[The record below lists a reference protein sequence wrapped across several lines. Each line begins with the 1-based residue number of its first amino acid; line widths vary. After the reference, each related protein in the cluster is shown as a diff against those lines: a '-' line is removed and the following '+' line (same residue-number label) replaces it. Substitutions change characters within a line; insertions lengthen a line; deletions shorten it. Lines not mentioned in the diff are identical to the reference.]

1 MQEILKIKS
10 IKAEEILASNGKPT
24 LKVEV
29 FLENGISQKFK
40 VPIGTSKG
48 RKEAKEIRDNDPNYF
63 LGLGVKK
70 AIKNIKE
77 IIEPKLVGENVFLQ
91 DKIDQIL
98 IELDGTKDK
107 SKLGANALIGVSVAS
122 LKASSEAKK
131 MPLWKYIS
139 QIYNFSPKIPG
150 FLMNFVNG
158 GKHSFSPLK
167 FQEYLFIVKDKIEVL
182 ERLNLAYFVFEKLKE
197 KVKMLGVKGIGVGD
211 EGGIVFPFKDEKLPL
226 KILNEIT
233 SSLPSFISHHPLP
246 FLGLDIA
253 ASSFYKNG
261 FYETSVGNLTSEEML
276 KYILEIAKKFNLFY
290 LEDPFCEDDFE
301 SFKKLNLETKNF
313 NFPSFV
319 IGDDLTVTNKTLIEK
334 AGKMEAISG
343 VIIKPNQ
350 IGTISE
356 TIKAIKAAQKL
367 NLKIIVSHRSGE
379 TEDDFLADFAV
390 GVGADFSKMG
400 GICRGERIVKYNRMI
415 QIESEIQSI

>member
-1 MQEILKIKS
+1 MSEVSKIKS
-10 IKAEEILASNGKPT
+10 IKAKEILASNGKPT

-29 FLENGISQKFK
+29 FLENGISQGFK
-40 VPIGTSKG
+40 VPVGTSKG
-48 RKEAKEIRDNDPNYF
+48 KKEAKELRDNDLNYF

-70 AIKNIKE
+70 AVKNIKE
-77 IIEPKLVGENVFLQ
+77 IIEPKLVGENVFFQ
-91 DKIDQIL
+91 EKIDQIL

-107 SKLGANALIGVSVAS
+107 SKLGANALIGVSGAI
-122 LKASSEAKK
+122 LKAASKAKK

-139 QIYNFSPKIPG
+139 CLYNFSPKIPG

-158 GKHSFSPLK
+158 GKHSFSPLR
-167 FQEYLFIVKDKIEVL
+167 FQEYLFIIGGEIKVL
-182 ERLNLAYFVFEKLKE
+182 EKLNLAYFVFEKLKE
-197 KVKMLGVKGIGVGD
+197 KVKKLKVKGIGVGD
-211 EGGIVFPFKDEKLPL
+211 EGGIVFPFEDEKLPL
-226 KILNEIT
+226 KILKEII
-233 SSLPSFISHHPLP
+233 SSLPPHFSYQPSPS
-246 FLGLDIA
+246 LGLDLA

-261 FYETSVGNLTSEEML
+261 FYETSLGNLTSKEML
-276 KYILEIAKKFNLFY
+276 EYLLEIAKEFNLFY
-290 LEDPFCEDDFE
+290 LEDPFFEDDFE

-313 NFPSFV
+313 DFPSFV
-319 IGDDLTVTNKTLIEK
+319 VGDDLTVTKETLIEK

-350 IGTISE
+350 VGTISE
-356 TIKAIKAAQKL
+356 TIKAIKMAQKL

-415 QIESEIQSI
+415 QIENEIQST